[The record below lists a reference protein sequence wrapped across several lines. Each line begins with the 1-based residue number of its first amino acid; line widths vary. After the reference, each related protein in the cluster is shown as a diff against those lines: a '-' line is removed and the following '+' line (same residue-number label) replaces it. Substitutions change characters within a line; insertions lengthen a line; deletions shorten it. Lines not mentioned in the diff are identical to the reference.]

1 MPSLKDKIKTKKP
14 LQQPKE
20 PAWKGPEVDGVTQSL
35 LGRFLGCRERF
46 RVLTVEGLQPAPQF
60 NARLEFGNMWHI
72 CEEALALEERKPDV
86 KAAASVLKG
95 VMLKKPSMSYGEAIS
110 KCLEESWKTPLD
122 SYCQELCRSFPFQQ
136 EQIVDWSNKT
146 AALFP
151 LYATHWAEH
160 PDVKDRTP
168 LLAEQVFDVPYRL
181 PSGRMVRLR
190 GKWDSVDLVGKGKNA
205 GVWLQ
210 ENKTKSSIDAG
221 KIHRQLKF
229 DLQTMLYLVAL
240 EIWVK
245 QAKADDALRQIWY
258 TPCGKG
264 ESGGILIGDKAYKI
278 HPLLGVRYNVIRR
291 SSHKSVESMLKK
303 LEEDRAAGRI
313 GEWFSRWNVE
323 VTAGD
328 VARFRRECLDP
339 ILEQLCDWWDYIQD
353 AKNVWDG
360 SVTLGRTEIRT
371 SVHWRHPFGVYNAL
385 DEGGFGDV
393 DEYLDTGST
402 VGLQRVENLFPEL
415 S

>member
-14 LQQPKE
+14 PRQPKG

-72 CEEALALEERKPDV
+72 CEEWLAGGGNESDCEEVVRYAKD
-86 KAAASVLKG
+86 
-95 VMLKKPSMSYGEAIS
+95 
-110 KCLEESWKTPLD
+110 
-122 SYCQELCRSFPFQQ
+122 LCRKYPLQQ
-136 EQIVDWSNKT
+136 EQIDHWFKVT
-146 AALFP
+146 RALFP
-151 LYATHWAEH
+151 LYVKHWEEH

-168 LLAEQVFDVPYRL
+168 ILAEQTFNIPYSL
-181 PSGRMVRLR
+181 PSGRIVRLR

-205 GVWLQ
+205 GIWLR

-240 EIWVK
+240 FADQASIREQIRPDGLDTPLVK
-245 QAKADDALRQIWY
+245 LGSYRI
-258 TPCGKG
+258 
-264 ESGGILIGDKAYKI
+264 S
-278 HPLLGVRYNVIRR
+278 GVRYNVIRR
-291 SSHKSVESMLKK
+291 SAHKSVESMLKK
-303 LEEDRAAGRI
+303 LEGDRAAGRI

-328 VARFRRECLDP
+328 IARFRRECLDP
-339 ILEQLCDWWDYIQD
+339 ILEQLCDWWWGMTGVGGPVNGDYR
-353 AKNVWDG
+353 G
-360 SVTLGRTEIRT
+360 VT
-371 SVHWRHPFGVYNAL
+371 HWRHPFGVYNSL

-402 VGLQRVENLFPEL
+402 VGLQRVKNLFPEL
-415 S
+415 T

>member
-14 LQQPKE
+14 PQPKG

-60 NARLEFGNMWHI
+60 NPRLEFGNMWHV
-72 CEEALALEERKPDV
+72 CEESLAIITEPGGRPYNP
-86 KAAASVLKG
+86 AG
-95 VMLKKPSMSYGEAIS
+95 WCPAIS
-110 KCLEESWKTPLD
+110 GALKDYS
-122 SYCQELCRSFPFQQ
+122 QALCRQYPMQQ
-136 EQIVDWSNKT
+136 EQVIDWYEKT
-146 AALFP
+146 KALFP
-151 LYATHWAEH
+151 LYIAHWAEH

-181 PSGRMVRLR
+181 PSGRTVRLR

-229 DLQTMLYLVAL
+229 DLQTMLYLTAL
-240 EIWVK
+240 GHGEEIGSMPGSLK
-245 QAKADDALRQIWY
+245 
-258 TPCGKG
+258 
-264 ESGGILIGDKAYKI
+264 
-278 HPLLGVRYNVIRR
+278 GVRYNVVRR
-291 SSHKSVESMLKK
+291 SAHKSVESMLKK
-303 LEEDRAAGRI
+303 LEDDRAAGRI

-328 VARFRRECLDP
+328 IARFRRECLDP
-339 ILEQLCDWWDYIQD
+339 ILEHLCDWWWDMTGVGGPVNGDYR
-353 AKNVWDG
+353 G
-360 SVTLGRTEIRT
+360 VT
-371 SVHWRHPFGVYNAL
+371 HWRHPFGVYNAL

-402 VGLQRVENLFPEL
+402 VGLQRVKNLFPEL
-415 S
+415 T